1 MNIVEAIKDDRFF
14 RPVFKDLNTWGN
26 WLVLLKAFFAIEMTK
41 EELEVYF
48 KYTGR
53 SDVPQKEFKELW
65 CICGRRGGK
74 SHMASVIAVY
84 LALFY
89 DFQKYLSPGERAVI
103 QVIAADRAQAK
114 LILDYVRGIFETNPV
129 FGQYVD
135 QDYREAIHLN
145 NSVSIE
151 VMSCSFRSIRGRSV
165 AAAIFDECAFWF
177 TEGYKPDSEILA
189 AVRPGLATFQDA
201 SKLIAISSPYS
212 RSGILYTHWE
222 RYWSKPDK
230 NVLVWRAPTRVMN
243 EMISQELIDAEMQK
257 DRSSAESEWMA
268 SWRSDIEGFLDPDLV
283 KAAAVL
289 PGPLS
294 PQQYQVYQAFVDPSG
309 GRNDSFTLAIGHY
322 DFEKTKYTAD
332 CVKGFPAPFN
342 PSEVVKEMAQILRR
356 YRITRVTG
364 DRYSAAW
371 VEESFKKESILYSQ
385 SELSK
390 SKLYLELEP
399 LINTQQILIPKDKNL
414 INELLNLERKTGR
427 SGRDSVDHP
436 PKGSDD
442 LANAVAGCAHL
453 LTSLQD
459 SAFAGCDLT

>member
-1 MNIVEAIKDDRFF
+1 VNIVEAIKDERFF
-14 RPVFKDLNTWGN
+14 RPIFKDLATWQN
-26 WLVLLKAFFAIEMTK
+26 WLVLLKAYFGLEMTPD
-41 EELEVYF
+41 EFAVYQ

-53 SDVPQKEFKELW
+53 PDVPKKEFGELW
-65 CICGRRGGK
+65 IAAGRRSGK
-74 SHMASVIAVY
+74 SLMSSVIAVF
-84 LALFY
+84 LALFH
-89 DFQKYLSPGERAVI
+89 DFQQYLSPGERAII
-103 QVIAADRAQAK
+103 QIIASDRAQAK

-129 FGQYVD
+129 FGQYVE
-135 QDYREAIHLN
+135 QDFREAIHLN

-165 AAAIFDECAFWF
+165 AAVIFDEIAFF
-177 TEGYKPDSEILA
+177 FSDGHKPDSEILA
-189 AVRPGLATFQDA
+189 AVRPGLATFGDA

-212 RSGILYTHWE
+212 RSGVLYEHWE
-222 RYWSKPDK
+222 RYWGKPDK
-230 NVLVWRAPTRVMN
+230 NVLFWRAPTRIMN
-243 EMISQELIDAEMQK
+243 PTISQELIDSEMQK
-257 DRSSAESEWMA
+257 DRSAAESEWMA
-268 SWRSDIEGFLDPDLV
+268 SWRSDIEGFLDPELV
-283 KAAAVL
+283 KTAAVL
-289 PGPLS
+289 PGTLG
-294 PQQYQVYQAFVDPSG
+294 YQNYTVYQAFCDPSG
-309 GRNDSFTLAIGHY
+309 GRADAFTLAIGHY
-322 DFEKTKYTAD
+322 DFEKSKYTIDRLDAW
-332 CVKGFPAPFN
+332 PAPFN
-342 PSEVVKEMAQILRR
+342 PSEVVSEAAAILRR
-356 YRITRVTG
+356 YRCNRVKG

-371 VEESFKKESILYSQ
+371 VEESFKKESIIYSQ

-427 SGRDSVDHP
+427 SGRDSVDHG